1 MKLIGYIRVSTE
13 EQAREGVSLENQR
26 KKIETYCDLYGHEL
40 VEIIE
45 DAGQSAKNTNRDGF
59 QKLLTITSARRPGV
73 EGIIVYKLDR
83 LFRNAEEAL
92 RHTSL
97 WDRKGIALI
106 SVQEQLD
113 TKSAMGKFFFTLMA
127 AIAEMER
134 NVISERTADALAA
147 KKAKGER
154 AGNLPYGY
162 QVPEDGAILVKNP
175 EEQEIMH
182 LIRKLSEDGLST
194 RRVAEE
200 LNRAGRRTRRGS
212 EWKCQHIMG
221 ILKKT
226 A

>member
-40 VEIIE
+40 VEINE

-154 AGNLPYGY
+154 AGNMPYGF
-162 QVPEDGAILVKNP
+162 QLPEDGAILVKNP

-212 EWKCQHIMG
+212 EWKCQHIMN

>member
-59 QKLLTITSARRPGV
+59 QKLLAITSARRPGV

-200 LNRAGRRTRRGS
+200 LNQAGRRTRRGS
-212 EWKCQHIMG
+212 EWKCQHVMG